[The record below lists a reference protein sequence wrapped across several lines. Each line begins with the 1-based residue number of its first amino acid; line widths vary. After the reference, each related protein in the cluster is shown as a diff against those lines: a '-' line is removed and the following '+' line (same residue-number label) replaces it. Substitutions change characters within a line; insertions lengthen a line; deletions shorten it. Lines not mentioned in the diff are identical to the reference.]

1 MLYFS
6 PYAHF
11 MKYEQCNSFS
21 EYVFR
26 CYCCLSLSM
35 HMQSKRPLMIK
46 LNKYHWLL
54 FVLPNITIYYI
65 YYIQYILYTSYTLQ
79 YCNKDTLKKCNQICF
94 RDLKYTKLNFFWD
107 PFSFTLILSN
117 QHTFQ
122 TFYYFKASIY
132 LMYNV
137 YTIIITIS
145 AHIALFHVKQLQMF
159 N

>member
-54 FVLPNITIYYI
+54 FVLPNIMYSIKASKLDFITFGK
-65 YYIQYILYTSYTLQ
+65 LYTSYTLQ
-79 YCNKDTLKKCNQICF
+79 YCNKDTLKKCNQISF

-117 QHTFQ
+117 QHTF
-122 TFYYFKASIY
+122 
-132 LMYNV
+132 
-137 YTIIITIS
+137 
-145 AHIALFHVKQLQMF
+145 
-159 N
+159 